1 MCVFCSLESSKNIIY
16 RQFSGLLGQITM
28 SEVKM
33 GESLSLKNWGLK
45 RSWRLSVKFPWG
57 FGLCTCVSAAGLE
70 NMYVQIFRHACESGG
85 TAELLAILIWVL
97 SCKTAK
103 FRISAQR
110 VAVLLDMEGADGRLA
125 DTHGCAKT
133 HPAPPKRSH
142 LLAVWAVALTATARG
157 GGQFNRGK
165 GHRSQTVISVCGL
178 YVSDSRVHAARGLCP
193 FGGAFRS
200 GTSSGLDV
208 KKNFSKTGNTA
219 AWGWRETTSCQTVQH
234 SSVFW
239 LMSARVSP
247 QWLRS
252 KCSNKSL
259 FSIPAL

>member
-16 RQFSGLLGQITM
+16 RHFSGLLGQITM

-97 SCKTAK
+97 SRKTAK

-133 HPAPPKRSH
+133 HPAPPNDLICSQSERWHWRQQHGVGGS
-142 LLAVWAVALTATARG
+142 LTEAKAT
-157 GGQFNRGK
+157 
-165 GHRSQTVISVCGL
+165 GHRLWYQFV
-178 YVSDSRVHAARGLCP
+178 DSM
-193 FGGAFRS
+193 
-200 GTSSGLDV
+200 
-208 KKNFSKTGNTA
+208 
-219 AWGWRETTSCQTVQH
+219 CQTHVCMQH
-234 SSVFW
+234 EDFA
-239 LMSARVSP
+239 LLEERFA
-247 QWLRS
+247 
-252 KCSNKSL
+252 
-259 FSIPAL
+259 PAHLQGWM

>member
-1 MCVFCSLESSKNIIY
+1 MCVFCSLECSKNIIY

-133 HPAPPKRSH
+133 HPAPPNDLICSQSEQWHWRQQHGVGGS
-142 LLAVWAVALTATARG
+142 LTEAKAT
-157 GGQFNRGK
+157 
-165 GHRSQTVISVCGL
+165 GHRLWYQFVDS
-178 YVSDSRVHAARGLCP
+178 VSDSRVHAARGLCP